1 MTDED
6 IEKKRSELLGQLYA
20 VGYRHPFPT
29 PEAIAA
35 HNAEMSRI
43 QALIDALP
51 KPEPQVTGEAAGIV
65 EIGRGFLGDPWS
77 APPPEQRR
85 DPDGDDPWIREFGE
99 RIK

>member
-35 HNAEMSRI
+35 RNAEMSRI

-51 KPEPQVTGEAAGIV
+51 KAPPRVTGEAAGIV
-65 EIGRGFLGDPWS
+65 AIGRGFLGDPWS
-77 APPPEQRR
+77 APPPEEPY
-85 DPDGDDPWIREFGE
+85 DPDDDDSWVREFGKG
-99 RIK
+99 IK